1 MRALDNLLLQLT
13 DGAFAVDA
21 HGRVICWNPAC
32 EDLLGVA
39 AREALGR
46 PCQDVLRACDGSGK
60 RFCGPDCRVAQLV
73 RGGTAPAAEP
83 VWFGHKDGVR
93 RALWLSVFL
102 VPSQWKDLWT
112 VVHLLHSRAPAPR
125 PRGRQRNAVGM
136 PHRGARS
143 ARNWSGSDLA
153 RSPLLTARES
163 EILCRLA
170 RGQPPRAI
178 ARLLCISAVTVR
190 NHIQHLIA
198 KLGLHSQIEAVAFA
212 YRSNLVATAPQD
224 EAALH
229 VAGEGLG

>member
-1 MRALDNLLLQLT
+1 MRVLDNLLLQLA

-21 HGRVICWNPAC
+21 QGRVISWNPAC
-32 EDLLGVA
+32 EDLLGVRA
-39 AREALGR
+39 HEALGR
-46 PCQDVLRACDGSGK
+46 PCKDVLRACDGSGK

-73 RGGTAPAAEP
+73 RGGTAPAPEP

-112 VVHLLHSRAPAPR
+112 VVHLLQSRAPAAKPH
-125 PRGRQRNAVGM
+125 GRERTAVGK
-136 PHRGARS
+136 PHRGARG
-143 ARNWSGSDLA
+143 AQDWNGSDFP

-170 RGQPPRAI
+170 RGQPPQAI

-212 YRSNLVATAPQD
+212 YRNNLVAAAPQD
-224 EAALH
+224 EPALH
-229 VAGEGLG
+229 LAGEGIG

>member
-1 MRALDNLLLQLT
+1 MRVLDNLLFQLV

-21 HGRVICWNPAC
+21 HGRVISWNPAC
-32 EDLLGVA
+32 ENLLGVPA
-39 AREALGR
+39 HEALGR

-73 RGGTAPAAEP
+73 RGGAAPVAEP
-83 VWFGHKDGVR
+83 LWFGQQDGVQ

-112 VVHLLHSRAPAPR
+112 VVHLLQSRVPGATA
-125 PRGRQRNAVGM
+125 RGPERTAVGKYRSDA
-136 PHRGARS
+136 RGAQDRNDSGLPRS
-143 ARNWSGSDLA
+143 S
-153 RSPLLTARES
+153 LLTARER

-170 RGQPPRAI
+170 YGQPAQAI
-178 ARLLCISAVTVR
+178 AQALCISSVTVR

-212 YRSNLVATAPQD
+212 YRNSLVAATPQR
-224 EAALH
+224 EPASHAT
-229 VAGEGLG
+229 GETIE